1 MDLNNLGLVEHW
13 LKLPIKLKASSLIS
27 STGVLLGPHH
37 GIADDAVSAGI
48 ADSADI
54 ADSAVIV
61 DIADIADSAA
71 IGDIAYFA
79 RASCHLGVSTRSSPR
94 IRKIEKIV

>member
-1 MDLNNLGLVEHW
+1 M
-13 LKLPIKLKASSLIS
+13 IFIS

-54 ADSAVIV
+54 ADSAVI
-61 DIADIADSAA
+61 
-71 IGDIAYFA
+71 GDIAYF
-79 RASCHLGVSTRSSPR
+79 TSSGRFDTVIATDP
-94 IRKIEKIV
+94 

>member
-1 MDLNNLGLVEHW
+1 MDLSNLGLVELW
-13 LKLPIKLKASSLIS
+13 LKLHKKLKASSFIS

-54 ADSAVIV
+54 ADSAVI
-61 DIADIADSAA
+61 IDIADSAA
-71 IGDIAYFA
+71 IGEIAYFA
-79 RASCHLGVSTRSSPR
+79 RASRHLGVSTRSSPR

>member
-1 MDLNNLGLVEHW
+1 MHW
-13 LKLPIKLKASSLIS
+13 LKLHIKLKASSLIS

-54 ADSAVIV
+54 ADSAVV
-61 DIADIADSAA
+61 
-71 IGDIAYFA
+71 GDVAYFA
-79 RASCHLGVSTRSSPR
+79 RASRHLGVSTRSSPR